1 MLQRSVVSPS
11 DLNLLVIYDDLQT
24 VSSQIFNSTS
34 AALIVTMIFINI

>member
-24 VSSQIFNSTS
+24 VSSQIFKCTS